1 MDILGN
7 SAFNNG
13 AAFNGD
19 SNNNSNNYSVDV
31 TYENAKQ
38 VLVDESMARPV
49 LIDFWAEWCGP
60 CKSLTPL
67 LEKIAASYKGAFLL
81 AKVNA
86 DELTQITSQFGVK
99 SLPTLMLMF
108 NGQPVDGLQG
118 AQSEAAIM
126 ALLDKYVPAP
136 WVADVHAGLA
146 LIESGEDIAKG
157 FSLLRNAYNDSG
169 FDPRAAF
176 VYAGALIDNRRLDE
190 ARALLA
196 KIKMAD
202 QNNDYQQLMAQLELA
217 QNAAKAPEIT
227 ELETQLQADPSSL
240 SVIADLAAQYAQ
252 HQHYKEAL
260 ELLWGVLKKD
270 LGAKDG
276 EIKRLY
282 MDVITTIGKGDPLA
296 ISYQQKLYSILY

>member
-1 MDILGN
+1 METLVN
-7 SAFNNG
+7 STPSDG
-13 AAFNGD
+13 ATPY
-19 SNNNSNNYSVDV
+19 SYSVDV

-38 VLVDESMARPV
+38 VLVDESMLRPV

-60 CKSLTPL
+60 CKSLAPV
-67 LEKIAASYKGAFLL
+67 LEKIANNYKGAFLL

-86 DELTQITSQFGVK
+86 DELPQITSQLGIQ

-118 AQSEAAIM
+118 AQSEAAIT

-136 WVADVHAGLA
+136 WVADVQAGLA
-146 LIESGEDIAKG
+146 LIESGEDVAKG
-157 FSLLRNAYNDSG
+157 FALLRSAHKDSG

-196 KIKMAD
+196 TIKMAN

-227 ELETQLQADPSSL
+227 ALETQLQADPSNL

-270 LGAKDG
+270 LAAKDG

-282 MDVITTIGKGDPLA
+282 MDVIATTGKGDPLA